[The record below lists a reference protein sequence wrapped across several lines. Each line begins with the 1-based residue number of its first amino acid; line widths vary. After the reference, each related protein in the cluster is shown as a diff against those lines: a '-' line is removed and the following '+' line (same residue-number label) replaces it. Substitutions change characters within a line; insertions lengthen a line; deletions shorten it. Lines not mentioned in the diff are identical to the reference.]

1 MKLPR
6 VLVLYFAVALIM
18 TTTAV
23 AQVRVVAS
31 TSDLA
36 YFAREI
42 GGELVEVESI
52 ARPSADVHFVEVRP
66 SYMVKARKA
75 DVVLKVGLELD
86 QWMDQIIGGSR
97 SNRLIITDCSKYV
110 QPMEVPDFRVDARH
124 GDIHRYGNPHYWL
137 SPVNAA
143 PITDA
148 IVEALSE
155 ADPSNADRFRE
166 RQRDFLLKLDSGLA
180 ELAATIKALGGVEVV
195 TYHNSWPY
203 FNEYVGLVA
212 AGFVEPYPGVPPSPG
227 HVKDLTS
234 LIRENGIRVI
244 GVEPY
249 FDRRVPD
256 RIAQETGAQVVT
268 LYPSVGGRAE
278 GESYLDWLTGN
289 VNALIEAI
297 E

>member
-1 MKLPR
+1 MKTLMLTLICCAA
-6 VLVLYFAVALIM
+6 VLTATATTVAE
-18 TTTAV
+18 
-23 AQVRVVAS
+23 VRVVAS

-42 GGELVEVESI
+42 GGELVEVEPI
-52 ARPSADVHFVEVRP
+52 AHPTADVHFVEIRP
-66 SYMVKARKA
+66 SYMVKVRKA

-97 SNRLIITDCSKYV
+97 NSKLIAVDCSKYV
-110 QPMEVPDFRVDARH
+110 QPMEVPDFKVDARH

-137 SPVNAA
+137 TPFNVG

-166 RQRDFLLKLDSGLA
+166 RQRTYLAGLESGLA
-180 ELAATIKALGGVEVV
+180 ELASALEMLKGVEVI

-203 FNEYVGLVA
+203 FNAYVGLEAVD
-212 AGFVEPYPGVPPSPG
+212 FIEPYPGVPPSPG

-234 LIRENGIRVI
+234 LIREKGIRVI

-256 RIAQETGAQVVT
+256 RIAQETGARVVT

-278 GESYLDWLTGN
+278 DETYLDWLFGN
-289 VNALIEAI
+289 VNSLIEAL